1 MNDVPATTPR
11 RLPLIWIIAAA
22 TVAALGVAGWW
33 GYQAWQ
39 AREMQALQSR
49 EAATGQLLALE
60 RNLEA
65 LRRDQ
70 RANARAIQDAAATN
84 RILRDEVLGL
94 GQRNALLEEN
104 LARLVDSSRPGTQAL
119 RQEETELLLSQAQQ
133 RLEFAG
139 DIEGAR
145 RLYALA
151 AAAMENID
159 LPGYLNLRQA
169 LIQERNA
176 IDALGPGVRATAAA
190 RLADFSRAL
199 EQLPARTPDSGDQPQ
214 PWWQQL
220 LSPLVQI
227 RPADGNVL
235 VARSERLAAA
245 DSLQIELSLARAA
258 LERGDTGAYRGALE
272 RVDQWLPRL
281 WPDSPQLRQR
291 RSELRIL
298 RETDLQPPLP
308 ELGSTLQ
315 QLRAMRDGRNQP

>member
-1 MNDVPATTPR
+1 MNDVSATTPR
-11 RLPLIWIIAAA
+11 RFPPSWIIAVAA
-22 TVAALGVAGWW
+22 IAALGVAGWW

-39 AREMQALQSR
+39 AREIQALQIR

-60 RNLEA
+60 QNIEA

-70 RANARAIQDAAATN
+70 RANGRAIQDAAATN

-119 RQEETELLLSQAQQ
+119 RQEEAELLLSQAQQ
-133 RLEFAG
+133 RLVFAG
-139 DIEGAR
+139 DIDGAR

-176 IDALGPGVRATAAA
+176 IDALGPGVRATTGA
-190 RLADFSRAL
+190 RLADLSRAL
-199 EQLPARTPDSGDQPQ
+199 EQLPARTPDAGDRAQ

-235 VARSERLAAA
+235 VARSERIAAA

-258 LERGDTGAYRGALE
+258 LERGDTDAYRRALE
-272 RVDQWLPRL
+272 RVDQWLSRL

-291 RSELRIL
+291 RSELQIL